1 MRKMSY
7 GSDTDLPS
15 LRKGNHIDTLV
26 SYELSSHFNDKLHL
40 NKSADQNGNVTN
52 SNKKKNGNI
61 KKQMQYDIN
70 DNFHTKAFK
79 SNDDIY
85 LSMHRGKSG
94 TWP

>member
-7 GSDTDLPS
+7 SSDTDLPS
-15 LRKGNHIDTLV
+15 LHKANHIDHNYV

-40 NKSADQNGNVTN
+40 NSHKSDQNGNI
-52 SNKKKNGNI
+52 KNGSV
-61 KKQMQYDIN
+61 KKHTKYDIN